1 MEDLEKLLK
10 KVVAEVGE
18 AAEEVVIEETPQ
30 PAAQPPPAA
39 PAADCMPEELRRL
52 LSTYAAAVELF
63 GPNEQMRQAARR
75 RLAELADKLPPSSKP
90 SWRYSRR
97 RVGAGEAP

>member
-30 PAAQPPPAA
+30 PAAQPAAQQPPPAA

-52 LSTYAAAVELF
+52 LSTYAAALELF
-63 GPNEQMRQAARR
+63 GPNEQMKQAARR
-75 RLAELADKLPPSSKP
+75 RLSELASRLPPELKAL
-90 SWRYSRR
+90 
-97 RVGAGEAP
+97 VEILT